1 MDDYI
6 GEIRIFAGTY
16 APDHWLFCQGQ
27 TLLTSQYDV
36 LYSVIGTTFGGN
48 GRDNFM
54 LPDLRGRCPVSPGS
68 QVIAGYMMGMERTY
82 LTTATLPVHNHTAD
96 IQLNGTLRCNN
107 NLADHTSPVD
117 NTLGKFKDN
126 IDVYNSNTPDAD
138 MHDQTATINGTI
150 NVGLAGGGNAHEN
163 RQPSLA
169 LNYIICF
176 QGIYPLR
183 W

>member
-16 APDHWLFCQGQ
+16 APDHWLLCQGQ
-27 TLLTSQYDV
+27 LLSTSEFDI
-36 LYSVIGTTFGGN
+36 LFSVIGNIFGGN
-48 GRDNFM
+48 GRDNFK

-68 QVIAGYMMGMERTY
+68 QFYPGYSMGLERVA
-82 LTTATLPVHNHTAD
+82 LTTDSLPNHTHTAD
-96 IQLNGTLRCNN
+96 VKLAGTIRCNK
-107 NLADHTSPVD
+107 NLADHTSPVA
-117 NTLGKFKDN
+117 NTLGTFKDN

-138 MHDQTATINGTI
+138 MHDQTASINGAI
-150 NVGLAGGGNAHEN
+150 NVGLAGGGMAHEN

-169 LNYIICF
+169 VNYIICF